1 MKFDKLAWGFI
12 EAYDELNSEQLNEL
26 IEKNV
31 PMEALVFFE
40 DYSEA
45 VRKQTPQ
52 PSSRDGDR
60 LPEMMLLGYLIHL
73 LEHRIRPDVHTWN

>member
-12 EAYDELNSEQLNEL
+12 EAYDELDREQLNEL

-40 DYSEA
+40 DYSKT
-45 VRKQTPQ
+45 VRKENGP
-52 PSSRDGDR
+52 PGSRDGDR

-73 LEHRIRPDVHTWN
+73 LQDRIRPDLHPWS